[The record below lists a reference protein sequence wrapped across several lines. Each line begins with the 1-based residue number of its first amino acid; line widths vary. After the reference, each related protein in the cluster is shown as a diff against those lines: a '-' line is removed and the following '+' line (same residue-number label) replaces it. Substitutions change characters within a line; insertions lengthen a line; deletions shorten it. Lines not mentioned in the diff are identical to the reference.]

1 MMYTL
6 FAWIENL
13 PPVIAFTESLFAY
26 PVVQGVHVLALA
38 FAVGLLGLADLRLAG
53 LLLPDHSE
61 RAIVSALRPW
71 FIAGFCVLLV
81 TGLLLFLPKATAL
94 YNHPLF
100 LVKLGLIAL
109 AGLNAFWFELNYRRA
124 EPRRANQPRE
134 NAHREDQ
141 YRESQSHVSHS
152 KGTAAWHFVPPR
164 VAGLVSLGLW
174 ITIIVLGRLLAYF

>member
-1 MMYTL
+1 ML
-6 FAWIENL
+6 FDFFAWIENL
-13 PPVIAFTESLFAY
+13 PLVLAFTESLFAY

-53 LLLPDHSE
+53 VLLPRHSE

-71 FIAGFCVLLV
+71 FIGGFSVLLV
-81 TGLLLFLPKATAL
+81 TGILLFLPKATSL

-109 AGLNAFWFELNYRRA
+109 AGLNAFWFELNFRRDGRRSVGA
-124 EPRRANQPRE
+124 GSAVAWRYVSPRA
-134 NAHREDQ
+134 
-141 YRESQSHVSHS
+141 
-152 KGTAAWHFVPPR
+152 
-164 VAGLVSLGLW
+164 AGLTSLGLW

>member
-1 MMYTL
+1 MYNF

-13 PPVIAFTESLFAY
+13 PPVIRFTESLFAY

-53 LLLPDHSE
+53 ILLPQQSE
-61 RAIVSALRPW
+61 RALVSALRPW
-71 FIAGFCVLLV
+71 FIGGFCVLLV
-81 TGLLLFLPKATAL
+81 TGILLFLPKATSL

-124 EPRRANQPRE
+124 DHGDGTRAWQLVSPRA
-134 NAHREDQ
+134 
-141 YRESQSHVSHS
+141 
-152 KGTAAWHFVPPR
+152 
-164 VAGLVSLGLW
+164 AGLISLGLW
-174 ITIIVLGRLLAYF
+174 VTIIVLGRLLAYF